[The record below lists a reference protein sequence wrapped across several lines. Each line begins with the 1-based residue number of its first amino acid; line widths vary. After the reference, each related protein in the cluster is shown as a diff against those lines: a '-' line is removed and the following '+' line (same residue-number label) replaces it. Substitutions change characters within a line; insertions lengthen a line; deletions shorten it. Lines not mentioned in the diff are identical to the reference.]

1 MKINRAI
8 ISVYDK
14 TNIVKFAKFLIEQ
27 KVEIIAT
34 SSTYKILVDAGL
46 QVIEVSDYTKFPEIM
61 DGRVKTL
68 HPKIHGGILSNRN
81 SHTEESN
88 KFNIQ
93 NIDLVIVNLYPFSQV
108 ASIKTSTDDQIIEQI
123 DIGGITLLRSAAKN
137 FNNVT
142 VLSDI
147 NDYDTLQTEMTNN
160 NNETTLSYRKHLAA
174 KAFAITSTYDS
185 IIHNWLNNNTQDIL
199 PNTFAIHGNKVQDL
213 RCGENPHQKGAF
225 YSASADKYPLKQL
238 HGKQLSYN
246 NIVDI
251 EAAINIV
258 AEFTEPAAVIIKHSN
273 PCGAAT
279 ADDITSA
286 YNKAFACDPK
296 SSFGGIVALNREI
309 NEEIAE
315 KINQIFIEVV
325 VGPSITDKAIEIIQ
339 KKKNVRIILSTE
351 YNLPKYTIKNVS
363 GGFLL
368 QESNTN
374 RLSEKDLI
382 QVTNF
387 PVSPDIISNLLF
399 AWKICKH
406 VKSNAIVIA
415 RDHRAI
421 GVGAGQMSRVDSLEI
436 AIKKSQDCTGAVL
449 ASDAF
454 FPFTDSILLSASA
467 KISAIIQPGGSLRDQ
482 EVIEEANNQK
492 IAIFFTNIRNFYH

>member
-8 ISVYDK
+8 ISVYNK
-14 TNIVKFAKFLIEQ
+14 TNIIDLAKFLVEQ

-34 SSTYKILVDAGL
+34 SSTYKTLVDAGL
-46 QVIEVSDYTKFPEIM
+46 QAIEISDYTKFPEIM

-68 HPKIHGGILSNRN
+68 HPKVHGGILSNRN
-81 SHTEESN
+81 SHTEESK
-88 KFNIQ
+88 KFDIQ

-123 DIGGITLLRSAAKN
+123 DIGGITLLRSGAKN
-137 FNNVT
+137 FNNVA
-142 VLSDI
+142 VISDI
-147 NDYDTLQTEMTNN
+147 NDYNTLQTEMTNN
-160 NNETTLSYRKHLAA
+160 NNGTTLSYRKYLAA

-185 IIHNWLNNNTQDIL
+185 AIHNWLNNNPQDIL
-199 PNTFAIHGNKVQDL
+199 PNTFIIHGNKVQDL

-225 YSASADKYPLKQL
+225 YSTLTDKYPLKQL

-436 AIKKSQDCTGAVL
+436 AIKKSKDCTGAVL

-492 IAIFFTNIRNFYH
+492 IAMFFTNIRNFYH

>member
-14 TNIVKFAKFLIEQ
+14 TNIVKLAKFLIEQ

-61 DGRVKTL
+61 GGRVKTL

-199 PNTFAIHGNKVQDL
+199 PNTFVIHGNKVQDL

-286 YNKAFACDPK
+286 YSKAFA
-296 SSFGGIVALNREI
+296 
-309 NEEIAE
+309 
-315 KINQIFIEVV
+315 
-325 VGPSITDKAIEIIQ
+325 
-339 KKKNVRIILSTE
+339 
-351 YNLPKYTIKNVS
+351 
-363 GGFLL
+363 
-368 QESNTN
+368 
-374 RLSEKDLI
+374 
-382 QVTNF
+382 
-387 PVSPDIISNLLF
+387 
-399 AWKICKH
+399 
-406 VKSNAIVIA
+406 
-415 RDHRAI
+415 
-421 GVGAGQMSRVDSLEI
+421 
-436 AIKKSQDCTGAVL
+436 
-449 ASDAF
+449 
-454 FPFTDSILLSASA
+454 
-467 KISAIIQPGGSLRDQ
+467 
-482 EVIEEANNQK
+482 
-492 IAIFFTNIRNFYH
+492 

>member
-61 DGRVKTL
+61 DGRVKTS

-492 IAIFFTNIRNFYH
+492 IAMFFTNIRNFYH

>member
-492 IAIFFTNIRNFYH
+492 IAMFFTNIRNFYH

>member
-14 TNIVKFAKFLIEQ
+14 TNIVKLAKFLIEQ

-61 DGRVKTL
+61 GGRVKTL

-199 PNTFAIHGNKVQDL
+199 PNTFVIHGNKVQDL

-286 YNKAFACDPK
+286 YSKAFACDPK

-492 IAIFFTNIRNFYH
+492 IAMFFTNIRNFYH

>member
-14 TNIVKFAKFLIEQ
+14 TNIVKLAKFLIEQ

-81 SHTEESN
+81 SHTEESS

-467 KISAIIQPGGSLRDQ
+467 KINAIIQPGGSLRDQ

-492 IAIFFTNIRNFYH
+492 IAMFFTNIRNFYH

>member
-1 MKINRAI
+1 A
-8 ISVYDK
+8 
-14 TNIVKFAKFLIEQ
+14 
-27 KVEIIAT
+27 
-34 SSTYKILVDAGL
+34 
-46 QVIEVSDYTKFPEIM
+46 
-61 DGRVKTL
+61 
-68 HPKIHGGILSNRN
+68 
-81 SHTEESN
+81 
-88 KFNIQ
+88 
-93 NIDLVIVNLYPFSQV
+93 
-108 ASIKTSTDDQIIEQI
+108 
-123 DIGGITLLRSAAKN
+123 
-137 FNNVT
+137 
-142 VLSDI
+142 
-147 NDYDTLQTEMTNN
+147 
-160 NNETTLSYRKHLAA
+160 
-174 KAFAITSTYDS
+174 
-185 IIHNWLNNNTQDIL
+185 
-199 PNTFAIHGNKVQDL
+199 
-213 RCGENPHQKGAF
+213 
-225 YSASADKYPLKQL
+225 YS
-238 HGKQLSYN
+238 
-246 NIVDI
+246 
-251 EAAINIV
+251 
-258 AEFTEPAAVIIKHSN
+258 
-273 PCGAAT
+273 
-279 ADDITSA
+279 
-286 YNKAFACDPK
+286 KAFACDPK

-492 IAIFFTNIRNFYH
+492 IAMFFTNIRNFYH